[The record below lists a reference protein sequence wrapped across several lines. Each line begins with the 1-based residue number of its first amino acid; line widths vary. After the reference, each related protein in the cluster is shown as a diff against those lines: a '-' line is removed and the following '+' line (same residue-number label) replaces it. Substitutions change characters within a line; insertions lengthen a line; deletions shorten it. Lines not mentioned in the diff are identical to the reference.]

1 MRSIRAIALTVA
13 ATLTAGCSKATPAM
27 DAQQIEQ
34 QYGVSGAYPE
44 TIATPDGPMKGLL
57 VPITLANGRAA
68 HLFIPEWQA
77 RDQQPVYMR
86 DAQGLHP
93 VLISETAN
101 RESLARS
108 PQIEPSA
115 SVLRR
120 VPRRPWEKQALII
133 GGGASGGAAIG
144 ALAGGKKGAGVGAA
158 AGGIGALIYD
168 LTIRGTR

>member
-1 MRSIRAIALTVA
+1 MRLIAAVALALLLATVA
-13 ATLTAGCSKATPAM
+13 VGCSKDVPM

-44 TIATPDGPMKGLL
+44 TIATPDGPMKGML
-57 VPITLANGRAA
+57 VPITLSDGRAV
-68 HLFIPEWQA
+68 HLFIPQRQA
-77 RDQQPVYMR
+77 RDQQAVYMR

-93 VLISETAN
+93 VLISETAS

-115 SVLRR
+115 SVLRWF
-120 VPRRPWEKQALII
+120 PRRSWEKQALII
-133 GGGASGGAAIG
+133 GGGTAGGAVG
-144 ALAGGKKGAGVGAA
+144 ALAAGRKDAGVGAA

-168 LTIRGTR
+168 LTTGGTR